1 VGASSQDRPA
11 LVTQVWLEATWQEEA
26 EEVMVETNHW
36 WTISGDDLM
45 GALHQVADGADPD
58 TVYQELY
65 DDSQVESV
73 PAKGKRKKK

>member
-1 VGASSQDRPA
+1 
-11 LVTQVWLEATWQEEA
+11 
-26 EEVMVETNHW
+26 MVETNHW

-73 PAKGKRKKK
+73 SAKGKRKKK